1 MSDKAKKKTALQMVG
16 VVFFMAS
23 MAWASVPF
31 YDWFCRVTGFGGVTQ
46 VASGGSEIIL
56 GETVKVRFDASLERD
71 MPWEFKPV
79 QREIEIRIGATGLAF
94 YEAYNPTDKPVAG
107 TASYN
112 VTPYEAGGF
121 FSKIDCFCFEEQILM
136 PGERVQMPVTFFVDP
151 EIVEDRDAKY
161 TKVITLSYTFYEKE
175 ITPEPAKVSE
185 NAGSKLNQLL
195 SEGKQNGA

>member
-1 MSDKAKKKTALQMVG
+1 MVG

-31 YDWFCRVTGFGGVTQ
+31 YDWYCRVTGFGGVTQ

-175 ITPEPAKVSE
+175 ITLEPAKVSE
-185 NAGSKLNQLL
+185 NATSKLNQLL